1 MKEERR
7 KGRARRGEE
16 SRRENNFR
24 QIIFKAPVEA

>member
-1 MKEERR
+1 MKEE
-7 KGRARRGEE
+7 KEEPGEE